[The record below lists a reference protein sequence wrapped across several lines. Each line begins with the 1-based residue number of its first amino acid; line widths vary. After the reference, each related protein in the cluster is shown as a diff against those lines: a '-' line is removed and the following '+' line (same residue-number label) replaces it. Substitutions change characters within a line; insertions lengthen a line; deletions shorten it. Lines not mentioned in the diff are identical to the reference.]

1 MLNQR
6 KTLLSCLVAGSSIF
20 FGHSSASAAVII
32 NAVQSGSDVVFS
44 YSGSLDT
51 TGFQP
56 FGGGDSSPAIN
67 PGAGWFRAGLGRGL
81 LIFGINYPSDPYVLV
96 PYGSGNQGIRP
107 NSSTGDHFG
116 LQQTGRGNSIFLP
129 ENYINYVG
137 GSGGPNISGSMT
149 FNGAN
154 FSDLGL
160 SSGSYTTFLP
170 NDTVIMNIG
179 AVPAPLPLLGLGA
192 ATAFSRQL
200 KQRIALRRKR
210 EEGGLAG

>member
-44 YSGSLDT
+44 YSGSLDI
-51 TGFQP
+51 TGFNP
-56 FGGGDSSPAIN
+56 IAGINSTGSPPAII
-67 PGAGWFRAGLGRGL
+67 PGGGWFRAGLGNGL
-81 LIFGINYPSDPYVLV
+81 IYVGNYNLV
-96 PYGSGNQGIRP
+96 PYGSGNNGIGAD
-107 NSSTGDHFG
+107 SSTGDYFG
-116 LQQTGRGNSIFLP
+116 LEQTGQGNAIFLP
-129 ENYINYVG
+129 NPYTG
-137 GSGGPNISGSMT
+137 NILGSMT
-149 FNGAN
+149 FNNKN

-160 SSGSYTTFLP
+160 SPGSYTTFLP

-192 ATAFSRQL
+192 ATAFSRKL
-200 KQRIALRRKR
+200 KQRIAVKRKR
-210 EEGGLAG
+210 DEVGAAV